1 MMRWVRAMG
10 VQGWQF
16 WAIGFA
22 AVALPGCQ
30 GTPLAGMANWNQ
42 ATRVPPPA
50 TGSFEVPGAYSGGT
64 GMGTNAASPAPN
76 QNAGLGAPSS
86 LSSPSAMTANNPFV
100 NQMTAA
106 QNHLKQA
113 TDSARAA
120 VYQSTSQVQGQ
131 VDQASAKLDQIGNG
145 VVQAGQVVSDAFQDP
160 PPGFPLTP
168 GAPSGYA
175 LEGSGYPGTESSSV
189 APASAPSN
197 AGESTA
203 PPASGRI
210 GDTVED
216 PNAQWRK
223 PTPR

>member
-1 MMRWVRAMG
+1 MRWVRAMG

-64 GMGTNAASPAPN
+64 GMGTNAASPAPRAECGTRRTRLPLVPICDDREQSVRQSN
-76 QNAGLGAPSS
+76 DRCSEPSQTGHRQRPRCGVSIHQPGARPGRPGQCQTRPDRQRSCPS
-86 LSSPSAMTANNPFV
+86 
-100 NQMTAA
+100 
-106 QNHLKQA
+106 
-113 TDSARAA
+113 
-120 VYQSTSQVQGQ
+120 
-131 VDQASAKLDQIGNG
+131 
-145 VVQAGQVVSDAFQDP
+145 GQVVSDAFQDP

-197 AGESTA
+197 AGASTA